1 VTGFVDPN
9 AEEFFSTSHINIDT
23 DILNKENDVE
33 DEENKENEDD
43 HTIDPELADQKFSEL
58 RCQYN
63 NTSQTIKNKNRNH
76 KDSLLEI
83 YHLSEI
89 FKQFRLVP
97 KQFDYLVNNM
107 RSMMEKIRI
116 QERHI

>member
-1 VTGFVDPN
+1 N
-9 AEEFFSTSHINIDT
+9 
-23 DILNKENDVE
+23 
-33 DEENKENEDD
+33 
-43 HTIDPELADQKFSEL
+43 QKFSEL
-58 RCQYN
+58 RYQYN
-63 NTSQTIKNKNRNH
+63 NTNQTIKNKNRNH

-107 RSMMEKIRI
+107 RSMMKKIRI
-116 QERHI
+116 QERHIMKLCIEKCKMPKKYFIQLFSGE